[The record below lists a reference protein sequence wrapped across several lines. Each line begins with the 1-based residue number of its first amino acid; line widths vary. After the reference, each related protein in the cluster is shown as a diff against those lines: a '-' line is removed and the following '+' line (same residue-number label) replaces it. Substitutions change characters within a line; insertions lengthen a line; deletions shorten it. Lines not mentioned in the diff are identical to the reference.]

1 MKNEKMGKT
10 LQIHILGLVRLYT
23 KTNVNSSKELSYLQ
37 IWMEKT
43 NVNVILESHIK
54 LPFPMEMQHFEAH
67 KKILAHIKIL
77 ASELLLKK
85 VCDSPIMYEHNTP

>member
-43 NVNVILESHIK
+43 NVKVILESHIK
-54 LPFPMEMQHFEAH
+54 LPFAMELQQLESH
-67 KKILAHIKIL
+67 KLIL

-85 VCDSPIMYEHNTP
+85 ACDSPIMYEHNTP

>member
-54 LPFPMEMQHFEAH
+54 LPFPMEIQLFESH
-67 KKILAHIKIL
+67 KKIL

>member
-54 LPFPMEMQHFEAH
+54 LPFPMEIQLHQGVSSYSQNFESH
-67 KKILAHIKIL
+67 K
-77 ASELLLKK
+77 
-85 VCDSPIMYEHNTP
+85 